1 MNSTIAGLAART
13 ILPDEWEDY
22 LKVRERTF
30 GASSTPSQSEYL
42 RRLTDLDRAIAV
54 FDQGQIV
61 ATCVA
66 WALEVS
72 TPGRRTTG
80 CGGLTLGQVLP
91 THRRRG
97 ILSGMLSLL
106 QEDAKRRGEA
116 IVAGWPSEAG
126 IHNRFGWG
134 VTTMAAELQ
143 IAAADLRLLS
153 GFDTRGRVQF
163 VEPSDAISRLKPIYE
178 EARLATPGVPNRSDA
193 RWDGW
198 LSHDNGR
205 LKGAD
210 WAKDTGPRTFAEWDG
225 RGYVAY
231 RLQRTW
237 APQGPRYRA
246 LITELVALETEAY
259 LGLWRWCADLDL
271 VHTLVATLRPADE
284 TLWLALR
291 NCRSLSYT
299 VMDGL
304 WTRIVDV
311 PAALSSRLYNAD
323 GALVLEVVDGSGP
336 WAQGTYLLEV
346 EAGSPR
352 CKPVRRLPDVTIS
365 AAALSSAYLGGISL
379 FGLARAGRVD
389 GHTPGAIR
397 RMSSMFSWEPRPW
410 CPWWF

>member
-231 RLQRTW
+231 RLQRT
-237 APQGPRYRA
+237 
-246 LITELVALETEAY
+246 
-259 LGLWRWCADLDL
+259 
-271 VHTLVATLRPADE
+271 
-284 TLWLALR
+284 
-291 NCRSLSYT
+291 CRSAQLRVSRRHITIRARPSRQGRWAHSWRDTPNELDVLLGATT
-299 VMDGL
+299 V
-304 WTRIVDV
+304 V
-311 PAALSSRLYNAD
+311 PLVVLIRSVLAGIRRHRSS
-323 GALVLEVVDGSGP
+323 VDGGSRRESG
-336 WAQGTYLLEV
+336 
-346 EAGSPR
+346 
-352 CKPVRRLPDVTIS
+352 
-365 AAALSSAYLGGISL
+365 
-379 FGLARAGRVD
+379 
-389 GHTPGAIR
+389 
-397 RMSSMFSWEPRPW
+397 
-410 CPWWF
+410 